1 VGGTCP
7 QAYPVWYL
15 CGLAL
20 LSGEIESAVECN
32 ASLIPKPEPLERED
46 CLFLDVIVPKAI
58 FSSAAEMQNGTDK
71 ATATGA
77 PIMVWIYGGGF
88 TFGKKYGDGDPAGL
102 MDKARQEDPAGRG
115 VIYVTLNYRVN
126 LPFLVPTF

>member
-1 VGGTCP
+1 
-7 QAYPVWYL
+7 VWYL

-20 LSGEIESAVECN
+20 LSGETGSAAECN
-32 ASLIPKPEPLERED
+32 ASLIPEPEPLERED

-58 FSSAAEMQNGTDK
+58 FSSAAEMRNGTSTDK

-88 TFGKKYGDGDPAGL
+88 TFGKKYGDGDPTGL

-115 VIYVTLNYRVN
+115 VIYVTLNYRVS